1 MTTTCP
7 AVAATYQGGL
17 RAGTLAPAKSSAQTS
32 SQAARQRRTSR
43 GIAIGTFVPIAY
55 LEASTRRTAV
65 PAHAPSG
72 KSKTMNMAGEPGANP
87 VIRGFLGHATV
98 RFGP

>member
-1 MTTTCP
+1 MT
-7 AVAATYQGGL
+7 ANRAGVAATIQGGL
-17 RAGTLAPAKSSAQTS
+17 KAGTLAPAKNSAQRS

-55 LEASTRRTAV
+55 LEASTRRTAMTA
-65 PAHAPSG
+65 PAPAG